1 MTQPYSGAEV
11 MRDLLELGARSL
23 VPGGR
28 LVYLIPVDVASYDP
42 AQLPAHR
49 CLALVAN
56 SEQKLGVSLSRRL
69 ITMEKVHPYGAED
82 YARFEEQ
89 LRDAEALK
97 QRSSSGGDAAAA
109 VAAVAGEATNFYS
122 DLGAKHA
129 KRKRELRALR
139 EKEAEEKQRAK
150 AGRITREAPS
160 AEL

>member
-1 MTQPYSGAEV
+1 

-23 VPGGR
+23 LPGGR

-49 CLALVAN
+49 CLRLVAN

-69 ITMEKVHPYGAED
+69 ITMEKVDPYCAAD

-89 LRDAEALK
+89 LRNAEEVKLK
-97 QRSSSGGDAAAA
+97 QRSSSSSSSNGGGDGDGAA
-109 VAAVAGEATNFYS
+109 AGEATNFYS
-122 DLGAKHA
+122 DLGVKHA

-139 EKEAEEKQRAK
+139 EKEKEEKQRAK
-150 AGRITREAPS
+150 AGRITHES
-160 AEL
+160 SHH

>member
-1 MTQPYSGAEV
+1 

-23 VPGGR
+23 LPGGR

-49 CLALVAN
+49 CLRLVAN

-69 ITMEKVHPYGAED
+69 ITMEKVDPYCAAD

-89 LRDAEALK
+89 LRNAEEVKLK
-97 QRSSSGGDAAAA
+97 QRSSSSSNGGDSDGAA
-109 VAAVAGEATNFYS
+109 AGEATNFYS
-122 DLGAKHA
+122 DLGVKHA

-139 EKEAEEKQRAK
+139 EKEKEKEEKQRAK
-150 AGRITREAPS
+150 AGRITHES
-160 AEL
+160 SHH